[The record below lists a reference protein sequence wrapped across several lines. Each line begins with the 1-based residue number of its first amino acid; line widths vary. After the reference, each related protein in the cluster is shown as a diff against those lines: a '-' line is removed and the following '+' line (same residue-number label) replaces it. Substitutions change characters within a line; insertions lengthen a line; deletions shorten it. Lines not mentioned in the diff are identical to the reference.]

1 MTFNL
6 KDVLFLRFASASV
19 DAASSWFFCCTV
31 GVFILPLLLDRLVFY
46 LPRLS
51 YLTRTGEVQSRSVP
65 YTVLEIALW
74 TFVISIVYIG
84 MYYLNPYIFQM
95 ITISV
100 PAKLAWTITVFFLIY
115 RTFYFDKIVK
125 RNFYYNAYMRYIT
138 PEALHEYQRFIEDVD
153 DLYIDDLTVLLEKEL
168 PYMHRQAVLRKY
180 RQVVSAK
187 RSKDT
192 TSKTDSRKEKKKKG
206 EKKRREKR
214 RAA

>member
-6 KDVLFLRFASASV
+6 KDVLFLRLASASV
-19 DAASSWFFCCTV
+19 DAASSWFFCCTI
-31 GVFILPLLLDRLVFY
+31 GVFLFPLLLDRLVFY

-74 TFVISIVYIG
+74 TFVISVIYVG
-84 MYYLNPYIFQM
+84 MYFLNPYVFQM
-95 ITISV
+95 ITVSAS
-100 PAKLAWTITVFFLIY
+100 AKVAWAITIFHLMY

-138 PEALHEYQRFIEDVD
+138 PKALSEYQRFIEDVD

-187 RSKDT
+187 NSKDAPA
-192 TSKTDSRKEKKKKG
+192 KNENRKAKKKKREKKK
-206 EKKRREKR
+206 
-214 RAA
+214 AA